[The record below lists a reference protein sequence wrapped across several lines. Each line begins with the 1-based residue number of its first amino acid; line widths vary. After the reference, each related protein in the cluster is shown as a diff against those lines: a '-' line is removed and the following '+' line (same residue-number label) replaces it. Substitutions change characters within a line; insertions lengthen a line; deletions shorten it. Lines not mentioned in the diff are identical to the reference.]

1 MLEQAADGRTEGG
14 GGMVLTAKQVK
25 KLQPGAMVTVITE
38 ADGKRADYTCMVCQ
52 VGIHKKLMN
61 GRGKFWR
68 ITDTPGHRYEVR
80 EDK

>member
-1 MLEQAADGRTEGG
+1 MIDAWNNGRRA
-14 GGMVLTAKQVK
+14 LSAKQVK

-38 ADGKRADYTCMVCQ
+38 VDGKRAENVCMVCQ

-61 GRGKFWR
+61 GSGKFWR

-80 EDK
+80 EET